1 MFEKL
6 LSLLL
11 HAKGGA
17 VATVLVLGASGALVT
32 ATVENGM
39 NTVTITQ
46 PSTTTGSNTTTG
58 STTTSN
64 TTTNNTVTQT
74 VLALFNK
81 TKGEDDPTETAK
93 GNGCSDAA
101 HATNEQVKRVDA
113 GFKIDHA
120 AVLALSKTAPK
131 TDAARTLVRT
141 SDSKIKG
148 FRQAAVK
155 QIHKLFNSDACKG
168 NDDADKAEADKAETD
183 EDKDTEDDD
192 NGTKG
197 ATGATG
203 ASGASG
209 ATGATGTTGTTVAI
223 SCSDAKACADAAIA
237 AMDAEVTNLK
247 TALGNLPAAAPATT
261 KTDKAKSDNKST
273 KSTNKG
279 KGHSEGRSHETEA
292 DD

>member
-39 NTVTITQ
+39 TTVKITQ
-46 PSTTTGSNTTTG
+46 PSAATTASDT
-58 STTTSN
+58 TTTSN
-64 TTTNNTVTQT
+64 TTTSNTVTQT

-81 TKGEDDPTETAK
+81 KEDDDPTAPAT

-101 HATNEQVKRVDA
+101 HATNEQVQRVDA
-113 GFKIDHA
+113 AFKIDHA

-168 NDDADKAEADKAETD
+168 NDDADKAE
-183 EDKDTEDDD
+183 EDKDTEDADD
-192 NGTKG
+192 TTG

-203 ASGASG
+203 AT
-209 ATGATGTTGTTVAI
+209 TGATTTVAI

-237 AMDAEVTNLK
+237 AMDGEVASLK
-247 TALGNLPAAAPATT
+247 TALGLLTTAPATT
-261 KTDKAKSDNKST
+261 TTTTDKSKSDSKST
-273 KSTNKG
+273 KNTNKG
-279 KGHSEGRSHETEA
+279 KGHSEGRSHDNNES
-292 DD
+292 D

>member
-32 ATVENGM
+32 ATVQNGM
-39 NTVTITQ
+39 TTVTITQ
-46 PSTTTGSNTTTG
+46 PSTTTGSDTTTG
-58 STTTSN
+58 STTTN

-81 TKGEDDPTETAK
+81 KGEDDPTAPAT

-113 GFKIDHA
+113 AFKIDHA

-131 TDAARTLVRT
+131 TDAARTLVKNA
-141 SDSKIKG
+141 DNKIKG

-155 QIHKLFNSDACKG
+155 
-168 NDDADKAEADKAETD
+168 
-183 EDKDTEDDD
+183 
-192 NGTKG
+192 
-197 ATGATG
+197 
-203 ASGASG
+203 
-209 ATGATGTTGTTVAI
+209 AI
-223 SCSDAKACADAAIA
+223 
-237 AMDAEVTNLK
+237 T
-247 TALGNLPAAAPATT
+247 
-261 KTDKAKSDNKST
+261 
-273 KSTNKG
+273 
-279 KGHSEGRSHETEA
+279 
-292 DD
+292 